1 MICGKY
7 ITPTFFVCADCQ
19 EAYGLSDQYCE
30 WPRWAKRM
38 AQDHSNERRADRRRL
53 AAETDWRYA
62 RVVHEIRSYG
72 EFNEDG
78 AD

>member
-38 AQDHSNERRADRRRL
+38 AQDHSNERRADRRR
-53 AAETDWRYA
+53 
-62 RVVHEIRSYG
+62 VHEIRSYG